1 MRRMLVAL
9 AALFAILAGYSRI
22 QQAADGVEIVRV
34 HVGST
39 PVTLFRPAAGEPAPA
54 VVIAHGFAGSQQLMQ
69 PFALT
74 LARNGYLAATF
85 DFPGHGR
92 NPLSLPASRSDP
104 GARTAALTSAL
115 DQVMAYVRGAPGSDG
130 RVALVGHSMA
140 SDIVVRYARAHPE
153 VAATVGVSLF
163 SRDPAVITTELPR
176 NLLVID
182 GALEAE
188 ALREEG
194 RRIVGLVAGGP
205 VRENV
210 TYGSFP
216 DGTARRLVLA
226 DGVEHIGVLYSP
238 ESLAATLA
246 WMDAAFGRSSRGFVE
261 RRGYGLALIYLG
273 LVALAWPLARWLPRV
288 APLPLGAGCR
298 WRQLLPVAVV
308 PALLTPLALRMV
320 PTDFLPLVM
329 GGYLTL
335 HFALYGLLTAVGI
348 ALVARIERAPARPP
362 RISPAK
368 LGIAI
373 IAATA
378 YATLAIGL
386 PTDAFVTSLAPGSA
400 RLPLILVLM
409 CGTLPYCLADEWLTR
424 GPDAPRG
431 AYAVTKICFV
441 SSLLFAIVL
450 DPPRLFFLAIIVPA
464 MLALF
469 LIYGLLSRW
478 TYGATNVPVVA
489 AIANSLVFAWAIA
502 VTFPLVTR

>member
-1 MRRMLVAL
+1 MRRTLVAL
-9 AALFAILAGYSRI
+9 AAMFAIVAGYSRI
-22 QQAADGVEIVRV
+22 QEAADGVEIVRG

-39 PVTLFRPAAGEPAPA
+39 PVTLFLPTGGAPAPA

-92 NPLSLPASRSDP
+92 NSIPLPATRTDP

-115 DQVMAYVRGAPGSDG
+115 DEVIAHVRTTPGADG

-163 SRDPAVITTELPR
+163 SRDPTVITAELPR

-182 GALEAE
+182 GALEAG

-205 VRENV
+205 VRDNV
-210 TYGSFP
+210 TYGSFQ

-246 WMDAAFGRSSRGFVE
+246 WMDAAFGRSSPGFVE

-288 APLPLGAGCR
+288 APAPLGAGYR
-298 WRQLLPVAVV
+298 WRRLLTLAVV
-308 PALLTPLALRMV
+308 PALLTPLVLRLA

-348 ALVARIERAPARPP
+348 ALLARTQRAPARP
-362 RISPAK
+362 RIALAK
-368 LGIAI
+368 LGVAI

-431 AYAVTKICFV
+431 AYAMTKICFV
-441 SSLLFAIVL
+441 LSLLFAIVL

-469 LIYGLLSRW
+469 LVYGLLSRW
-478 TYGATNVPVVA
+478 IYGATNVPFVA
-489 AIANSLVFAWAIA
+489 AFANSLVLAWAIA